1 MTRWR
6 GPRGDLL
13 LLSLGHSVTDT
24 YSNFLPGLIVFL
36 TERLALT
43 NTLVGLLATV
53 VSVSGSMSQLLFGH
67 AADRVRRHYF
77 LVLGPVC
84 AAIFMS
90 LLGTAHSV
98 PMLVLFLVLGGAGI
112 ASFHPQ
118 AAVAAGTGPAS
129 RRGFALAFFVT
140 AGSAGYSVGPLVST
154 WTAERFGAD
163 RTWIAAFPGLLVA
176 LLLYLTVYRRLSA
189 VPKGSA
195 TAAEEAAPALSSTPP
210 PPPAR
215 LPRAILSLWA
225 IVALRSA
232 VSTGLVHFMPLFLQG
247 RGATPVYGS
256 LAVSLFLFAGAA
268 GGMIGGA
275 LSDRWGRR
283 RVLVISLAASTPL
296 LFGLTLVP
304 ATAFL
309 AVLVVAGLVLSAS
322 AAVNVA
328 MAQEIAP
335 ERQGIASA
343 IVQGFAFGT
352 GGLLAVAAGAL
363 ADRTSIGL
371 VYQVLAL
378 LPLLTV
384 PVALTLPET
393 ARRKG

>member
-53 VSVSGSMSQLLFGH
+53 VSVSGSTSQLLFG
-67 AADRVRRHYF
+67 RGRPVRRHYF

-98 PMLVLFLVLGGAGI
+98 PMLVLFLVLGRAGI

-328 MAQEIAP
+328 MAQRFPDQSPHDMQDSHRRPA
-335 ERQGIASA
+335 
-343 IVQGFAFGT
+343 
-352 GGLLAVAAGAL
+352 GGRAAGAL